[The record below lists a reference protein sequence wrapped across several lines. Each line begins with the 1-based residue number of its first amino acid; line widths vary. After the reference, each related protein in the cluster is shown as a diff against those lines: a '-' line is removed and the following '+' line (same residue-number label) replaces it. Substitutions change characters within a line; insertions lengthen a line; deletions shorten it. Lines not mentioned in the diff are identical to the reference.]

1 MTRLADFYRL
11 FPLASLPLSARHAA
25 TPVAAVAGFS
35 EAPRTLPAT
44 PRYRQRAMGTGYGR
58 SSGYAL
64 ADSYAMHSAAG
75 LVRVR

>member
-11 FPLASLPLSARHAA
+11 FPSASLPLAARRGPA
-25 TPVAAVAGFS
+25 PVAAAAAVA
-35 EAPRTLPAT
+35 APTAPVH

-64 ADSYAMHSAAG
+64 SDCYAVHSGAG